1 MDWVLQELNHNIF
14 GLTLGW
20 KLVEFDG
27 FGRKQ
32 FVFLLLAVGDV
43 EALGSIVEDDDGRND
58 DGEAVIEHNLCIVNC
73 LIFIL
78 LALTLHANY
87 AEGQLI

>member
-1 MDWVLQELNHNIF
+1 LK
-14 GLTLGW
+14 LGW
-20 KLVEFDG
+20 KFVQLYG
-27 FGRKQ
+27 FGRQQ
-32 FVFLLLAVGDV
+32 FVFFLLAVGDV

-58 DGEAVIEHNLCIVNC
+58 DGETVIEHNFRIINC

-87 AEGQLI
+87 AKGKLIRFYYYISLIDPSLL